1 MLPEASFTY
10 NIVGPQEI
18 EICNMPSSIVQK
30 LQEEIQALEREL
42 NHELPK
48 ELKRARALGDLSE
61 NAEYHMAKQRQDY
74 VSARLCQLKE
84 RLADLSLINM
94 NNIPKDRIAFGSKV
108 TLYDVDRDAEI
119 EYRLVTSEEADVS
132 QGRIS
137 TTSPIGRALM
147 GKRMGDTVKVTTP
160 NGSREFEIRAVLT
173 IHEQA

>member
-1 MLPEASFTY
+1 
-10 NIVGPQEI
+10 
-18 EICNMPSSIVQK
+18 MPSPIIQK

-42 NHELPK
+42 NSELPK

-61 NAEYHMAKQRQDY
+61 NAEYHMAKQRQDF
-74 VSARLCQLKE
+74 VSARLIQLKT

-108 TLYDVDRDAEI
+108 TLYDVDRDVEI
-119 EYRLVTSEEADVS
+119 EYRLVTTEEADVS
-132 QGRIS
+132 KGLIS

-147 GKRMGDTVKVTTP
+147 GKKSGDTVNVATP
-160 NGSREFEIRAVLT
+160 NGRREFEIRSVAT